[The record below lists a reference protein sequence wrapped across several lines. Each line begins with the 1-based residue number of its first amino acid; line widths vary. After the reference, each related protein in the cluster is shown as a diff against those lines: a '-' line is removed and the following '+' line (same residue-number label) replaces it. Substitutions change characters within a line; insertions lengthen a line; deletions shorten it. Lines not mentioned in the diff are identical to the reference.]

1 MNDPC
6 PRAGCPRPLLL
17 LSEAVLDEAPLGAE
31 ELGGEAVVH
40 RRCPE
45 DVLDVALHPPR
56 LLLLLLGLAGHR
68 TPDWIILKKIWET
81 HIS

>member
-40 RRCPE
+40 GRCPE

-56 LLLLLLGLAGHR
+56 LLLLLGLAGHR
-68 TPDWIILKKIWET
+68 TPD
-81 HIS
+81 

>member
-6 PRAGCPRPLLL
+6 SGAGSPRPLLL
-17 LSEAVLDEAPLGAE
+17 LSEAILDEAPLGAE

-40 RRCPE
+40 GGCSE

-68 TPDWIILKKIWET
+68 TPD
-81 HIS
+81 